1 MTQKRSSR
9 AAQGSGTI
17 RQRPDGRWEA
27 RYTVGRDPGT
37 GKQMQKSLYGDT
49 QKEVR
54 QKLQQI
60 AVSLDDGSFIE
71 PEKMSLAKWLDI
83 WIKDFTGNVKEH
95 THVTYETQVRV
106 HIKPALGA
114 LKLSEL
120 RPHQIQAFY
129 NDLLKGKNG
138 KELLA
143 AKSIRNVNGV
153 LHRALQQAVT
163 LSYLKQNPCI
173 GVKLPRIKEPEMHP
187 LTEAQMKAF
196 LKTISGHTYEMIFKV
211 DMFTGM
217 RQSEIMGLTW
227 DRVDFEKGTIYVDR
241 QLIREKKKGGVFKFA
256 QPKNDRPRKLTP
268 APMVMQMLKEQKK
281 RQAQARLKVG
291 SLWNDLGFSGLVF
304 TNEFGGPYVHNTVT
318 HNTARIGKQIGVE
331 GLRFHD
337 LRHTYAVA
345 ALRAGDDVKTVQ
357 SNLGHATAAFTLDRY
372 AHYTEDMR
380 KDSAARMEAFM
391 SGIVA
396 I

>member
-1 MTQKRSSR
+1 MTSYTTE
-9 AAQGSGTI
+9 AWCLLIPVLCFTLVIDDLI
-17 RQRPDGRWEA
+17 RVSTEDERIDGRWEA
-27 RYTVGRDPGT
+27 RYSVGRDPDT
-37 GKQMQKSLYGDT
+37 GKQLQRSVYGKT

-60 AVSLDDGSFIE
+60 DVSLEDGTCLA

-114 LKLSEL
+114 LKLSEI

-129 NDLLKGKNG
+129 NDLLKGKKG
-138 KELLA
+138 SDSLA

-153 LHRALQQAVT
+153 LHWALQQAVT

-173 GVKLPRIKEPEMHP
+173 GVKLPRINEPEMHP
-187 LTEAQMKAF
+187 LTEVQMKAF
-196 LKTISGHTYEMIFKV
+196 LDAINRHTYEMIFKI

-227 DRVDFEKGTIYVDR
+227 DRVDFEAGTIYVDR

-256 QPKNDRPRKLTP
+256 SPKNDKPRKLTS
-268 APMVMQMLKEQKK
+268 AP
-281 RQAQARLKVG
+281 
-291 SLWNDLGFSGLVF
+291 W
-304 TNEFGGPYVHNTVT
+304 
-318 HNTARIGKQIGVE
+318 
-331 GLRFHD
+331 
-337 LRHTYAVA
+337 
-345 ALRAGDDVKTVQ
+345 
-357 SNLGHATAAFTLDRY
+357 
-372 AHYTEDMR
+372 
-380 KDSAARMEAFM
+380 
-391 SGIVA
+391 
-396 I
+396 